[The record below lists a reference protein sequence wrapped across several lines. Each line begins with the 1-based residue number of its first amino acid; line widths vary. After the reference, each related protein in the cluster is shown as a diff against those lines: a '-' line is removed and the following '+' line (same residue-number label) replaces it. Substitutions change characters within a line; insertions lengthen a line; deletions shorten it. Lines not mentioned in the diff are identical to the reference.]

1 MSDQPHNRWLRYPE
15 AAEYLGVSERQ
26 LRRWTAARR
35 VPHTRLGLAVQF
47 SPQQLDEFVES
58 NSFSPDK
65 HAER

>member
-1 MSDQPHNRWLRYPE
+1 MTHTQRMRYAE

-47 SPQQLDEFVES
+47 SPEQLDEFVAS

-65 HAER
+65 LAER